1 MIIAIDGPAGSGKST
16 TAKKVAAQLN
26 LMHLDTGAMYRAVAL
41 YILDQDIAEFHLNNH
56 NQITQILDE
65 IEIEF
70 SNESNNIFLNGRDVS
85 VDIRENR
92 VSEFVS
98 EVSAISLVRE
108 RMVLLQRE
116 IATGNDVVLE
126 GRDIGTRVFPN
137 ADVKIFLNADINE
150 RGQRRY
156 KELMERGVEITLES
170 VIREIESR
178 DLKDSS
184 REHSPL
190 KKAKDAIEIDSTSIS
205 TISSTITSVV
215 SSIVVG
221 VADTSSNSAA
231 SVSTISIASIS
242 SVISFTLSLL
252 IN

>member
-16 TAKKVAAQLN
+16 TAKKIAAQLN

-41 YILDQDIAEFHLNNH
+41 YILDQDIAESHLNNH
-56 NQITQILDE
+56 NQMTQILDK

-70 SNESNNIFLNGRDVS
+70 SNESNNIFLNGKDVS
-85 VDIRENR
+85 VEIRENR

-116 IATGNDVVLE
+116 IAAGNNVVLE

-137 ADVKIFLNADINE
+137 ADVKVYLNADVNE
-150 RGQRRY
+150 RGQRRF
-156 KELMERGVEITLES
+156 KELMKQGEEITLES
-170 VIREIESR
+170 VIRDIELR

-190 KKAKDAIEIDSTSIS
+190 EKAKDAIEIDTTKLSIDAQVNE
-205 TISSTITSVV
+205 IV
-215 SSIVVG
+215 S
-221 VADTSSNSAA
+221 
-231 SVSTISIASIS
+231 
-242 SVISFTLSLL
+242 L
-252 IN
+252 IETNN

>member
-16 TAKKVAAQLN
+16 TAKKVATRLN

-41 YILDQDIAEFHLNNH
+41 YILSKDIAEPYLTNH
-56 NQITQILDE
+56 ILMTQLLDE
-65 IEIEF
+65 IEIKF
-70 SNESNNIFLNGRDVS
+70 SNDTNNIFLNGKDVS
-85 VDIRENR
+85 IEIRENS

-116 IATGNDVVLE
+116 IATGNNVVLE

-137 ADVKIFLNADINE
+137 ADLKIYLNANINE
-150 RGQRRY
+150 RGQRRF
-156 KELMERGVEITLES
+156 KELVERGEKTTLEA
-170 VIREIESR
+170 VIQNIELR

-190 KKAKDAIEIDSTSIS
+190 EKAKGAIEIDTTKLSIDAQVNE
-205 TISSTITSVV
+205 IV
-215 SSIVVG
+215 S
-221 VADTSSNSAA
+221 
-231 SVSTISIASIS
+231 
-242 SVISFTLSLL
+242 L
-252 IN
+252 IQTNN

>member
-1 MIIAIDGPAGSGKST
+1 MIIAIDGPAGAGKST

-137 ADVKIFLNADINE
+137 ADVKIFLNADVNE
-150 RGQRRY
+150 RGKRRF
-156 KELMERGVEITLES
+156 KELMERGEEITLES

-190 KKAKDAIEIDSTSIS
+190 EKAKDAIEIDTTKLSIDAQVNE
-205 TISSTITSVV
+205 IV
-215 SSIVVG
+215 S
-221 VADTSSNSAA
+221 
-231 SVSTISIASIS
+231 
-242 SVISFTLSLL
+242 L
-252 IN
+252 IETNN

>member
-16 TAKKVAAQLN
+16 TAKKIAAQLN

-41 YILDQDIAEFHLNNH
+41 YILDQDIAESNLNNH
-56 NQITQILDE
+56 NQMTQILDK
-65 IEIEF
+65 IEIKF
-70 SNESNNIFLNGRDVS
+70 SNESNNIFLNGKDVS
-85 VDIRENR
+85 VEIRENR

-116 IATGNDVVLE
+116 IAAGNNVVLE

-137 ADVKIFLNADINE
+137 ADVKVYLNADVNE
-150 RGQRRY
+150 RGQRRF
-156 KELMERGVEITLES
+156 KELMKQGEEITLES
-170 VIREIESR
+170 VIRDIELR

-190 KKAKDAIEIDSTSIS
+190 ERAKDAIEIDTTKLSIDAQVNE
-205 TISSTITSVV
+205 IV
-215 SSIVVG
+215 S
-221 VADTSSNSAA
+221 
-231 SVSTISIASIS
+231 
-242 SVISFTLSLL
+242 L
-252 IN
+252 IETNN

>member
-41 YILDQDIAEFHLNNH
+41 YILDQDIAKFHLNNH

-70 SNESNNIFLNGRDVS
+70 SNESNNIFLNGKDVS

-137 ADVKIFLNADINE
+137 ADVKIFLNADVNE
-150 RGQRRY
+150 RGQRRF
-156 KELMERGVEITLES
+156 KELKEREEEITLET
-170 VIREIESR
+170 VIREIELR

-184 REHSPL
+184 RKHSPL
-190 KKAKDAIEIDSTSIS
+190 EKAKGAIEIDTTKLSIDAQVNE
-205 TISSTITSVV
+205 IV
-215 SSIVVG
+215 S
-221 VADTSSNSAA
+221 
-231 SVSTISIASIS
+231 
-242 SVISFTLSLL
+242 L
-252 IN
+252 IETNN

>member
-41 YILDQDIAEFHLNNH
+41 YILNQDMAKSDIHDHGFIA
-56 NQITQILDE
+56 QILDK

-70 SNESNNIFLNGRDVS
+70 SNETNKIFLNGKDVS
-85 VDIRENR
+85 AEIRENR

-98 EVSAISLVRE
+98 EVSAISFVRE
-108 RMVLLQRE
+108 RMVFLQRE
-116 IATGNDVVLE
+116 IAAGSNVVLE

-137 ADVKIFLNADINE
+137 ADVKVYLSADVNE
-150 RGQRRY
+150 RGQRRF
-156 KELMERGVEITLES
+156 KELVKRGEEITLDE
-170 VIREIESR
+170 VIQDIELR

-190 KKAKDAIEIDSTSIS
+190 EKAKDAIEIDTTKLSIDAQVNE
-205 TISSTITSVV
+205 IV
-215 SSIVVG
+215 SLIQTNNKTG
-221 VADTSSNSAA
+221 V
-231 SVSTISIASIS
+231 
-242 SVISFTLSLL
+242 
-252 IN
+252 

>member
-16 TAKKVAAQLN
+16 TAKKIAAQLN

-41 YILDQDIAEFHLNNH
+41 YILDQDIAESHLNNH
-56 NQITQILDE
+56 NQMTQILDK

-70 SNESNNIFLNGRDVS
+70 SNESNNIFLNGKDVS
-85 VDIRENR
+85 VKIRENR

-116 IATGNDVVLE
+116 IAAGNNVVLE

-137 ADVKIFLNADINE
+137 ADVKVYLNADVNE
-150 RGQRRY
+150 RGQRRF
-156 KELMERGVEITLES
+156 KELMKQGEEITLGS
-170 VIREIESR
+170 VIRDIELR

-190 KKAKDAIEIDSTSIS
+190 EKAKDAIEIDTTKLSIDAQVNE
-205 TISSTITSVV
+205 IV
-215 SSIVVG
+215 S
-221 VADTSSNSAA
+221 
-231 SVSTISIASIS
+231 
-242 SVISFTLSLL
+242 L
-252 IN
+252 IETNN

>member
-16 TAKKVAAQLN
+16 TAKKIAAQLN

-41 YILDQDIAEFHLNNH
+41 YILDQDIAESHLNNH
-56 NQITQILDE
+56 NQMTQILDK

-70 SNESNNIFLNGRDVS
+70 SNESNNIFLNGKDVS
-85 VDIRENR
+85 VEIRENR

-108 RMVLLQRE
+108 RMVRLQRE
-116 IATGNDVVLE
+116 IAAGNNVVLE

-137 ADVKIFLNADINE
+137 ADVKVYLNADVNE
-150 RGQRRY
+150 RGQRRF
-156 KELMERGVEITLES
+156 KELMKQGEEITLGS
-170 VIREIESR
+170 VIRDIELR

-190 KKAKDAIEIDSTSIS
+190 EKAKDAIEIDTTKLSIDAQVNE
-205 TISSTITSVV
+205 IV
-215 SSIVVG
+215 S
-221 VADTSSNSAA
+221 
-231 SVSTISIASIS
+231 
-242 SVISFTLSLL
+242 L
-252 IN
+252 IETNN

>member
-16 TAKKVAAQLN
+16 TAKKVAAELN

-41 YILDQDIAEFHLNNH
+41 YILNQEIAESRIRNP
-56 NQITQILDE
+56 NQMTQILDE
-65 IEIEF
+65 IEIKF
-70 SNESNNIFLNGRDVS
+70 SNETNNIFLNGKDVS
-85 VDIRENR
+85 VEIRENR

-116 IATGNDVVLE
+116 IATGSKVVLE

-137 ADVKIFLNADINE
+137 ADVKVYLNADVNE
-150 RGQRRY
+150 RGQRRF
-156 KELMERGVEITLES
+156 KELVKRGEKITLEA
-170 VIREIESR
+170 VIQDIELR

-190 KKAKDAIEIDSTSIS
+190 EKAKDAIEIDTTKLSIDAQVNE
-205 TISSTITSVV
+205 IV
-215 SSIVVG
+215 S
-221 VADTSSNSAA
+221 
-231 SVSTISIASIS
+231 
-242 SVISFTLSLL
+242 L
-252 IN
+252 IQTNN

>member
-16 TAKKVAAQLN
+16 TAKKIAAQLN

-41 YILDQDIAEFHLNNH
+41 YILDQDIAESHLNNH
-56 NQITQILDE
+56 NQMTQILDK

-70 SNESNNIFLNGRDVS
+70 SNESNNIFLNGKDVS
-85 VDIRENR
+85 VEIRENR

-116 IATGNDVVLE
+116 IAAGNNVVLE

-137 ADVKIFLNADINE
+137 ADVKVYLNADVNE
-150 RGQRRY
+150 RGQRRF
-156 KELMERGVEITLES
+156 KELMKQGEEITLGS
-170 VIREIESR
+170 VIRDIELR

-190 KKAKDAIEIDSTSIS
+190 EKAKDAIEIDTTKLSIDAQVNEI
-205 TISSTITSVV
+205 IS
-215 SSIVVG
+215 
-221 VADTSSNSAA
+221 
-231 SVSTISIASIS
+231 
-242 SVISFTLSLL
+242 L
-252 IN
+252 IETNN

>member
-16 TAKKVAAQLN
+16 TAKKVAAELN

-41 YILDQDIAEFHLNNH
+41 YILNQEIAESRIRNP
-56 NQITQILDE
+56 NQMTQILDE
-65 IEIEF
+65 IEIKF
-70 SNESNNIFLNGRDVS
+70 SNETNNIFLNGKDVS
-85 VDIRENR
+85 VEIRENR

-116 IATGNDVVLE
+116 IAIGSNVVLE

-137 ADVKIFLNADINE
+137 ADVKVYLNADVNE
-150 RGQRRY
+150 RGQRRF
-156 KELMERGVEITLES
+156 KELVERGEKITLDA
-170 VIREIESR
+170 VIQDIELR

-190 KKAKDAIEIDSTSIS
+190 EKAKDAIEIDTTKLSIDAQVNE
-205 TISSTITSVV
+205 IV
-215 SSIVVG
+215 S
-221 VADTSSNSAA
+221 
-231 SVSTISIASIS
+231 
-242 SVISFTLSLL
+242 L
-252 IN
+252 IQTNN

>member
-16 TAKKVAAQLN
+16 TAKKVAAELN

-41 YILDQDIAEFHLNNH
+41 YILNQEIAESRIRNP
-56 NQITQILDE
+56 NQMTQILDE
-65 IEIEF
+65 IEIKF
-70 SNESNNIFLNGRDVS
+70 SNETNNIFLNGKDVS
-85 VDIRENR
+85 VEIRENR

-116 IATGNDVVLE
+116 IATGSNVVLE

-137 ADVKIFLNADINE
+137 ADVKVYLNADVNE
-150 RGQRRY
+150 RGQRRF
-156 KELMERGVEITLES
+156 KELVKRGEKITLEA
-170 VIREIESR
+170 VIQDIELR

-190 KKAKDAIEIDSTSIS
+190 EKAKDAIEIDTTKLSIDAQ
-205 TISSTITSVV
+205 VNE
-215 SSIVVG
+215 IV
-221 VADTSSNSAA
+221 
-231 SVSTISIASIS
+231 
-242 SVISFTLSLL
+242 
-252 IN
+252 

>member
-26 LMHLDTGAMYRAVAL
+26 LMHLDTGAMYREVAL
-41 YILDQDIAEFHLNNH
+41 YILDQNIAEFHLNNH
-56 NQITQILDE
+56 IQITQILDE
-65 IEIEF
+65 IEIKF
-70 SNESNNIFLNGRDVS
+70 SNENNNIFLNGKDVS

-137 ADVKIFLNADINE
+137 ADVKIFLNADVNE
-150 RGQRRY
+150 RGQRRF
-156 KELMERGVEITLES
+156 KELMERGEEITLES

-190 KKAKDAIEIDSTSIS
+190 EKAKDAIEIDTTKLSIDAQVNE
-205 TISSTITSVV
+205 IV
-215 SSIVVG
+215 SLT
-221 VADTSSNSAA
+221 ATN
-231 SVSTISIASIS
+231 
-242 SVISFTLSLL
+242 
-252 IN
+252 N

>member
-41 YILDQDIAEFHLNNH
+41 YILDQDIAGFHLNNH

-126 GRDIGTRVFPN
+126 GRDIGTRVFPK
-137 ADVKIFLNADINE
+137 ADVKIFLNADVNE
-150 RGQRRY
+150 RGQRRF

-190 KKAKDAIEIDSTSIS
+190 EKAKDAIEIDTTKLSIDAQVNKI
-205 TISSTITSVV
+205 ISLVET
-215 SSIVVG
+215 
-221 VADTSSNSAA
+221 NH
-231 SVSTISIASIS
+231 
-242 SVISFTLSLL
+242 
-252 IN
+252 

>member
-16 TAKKVAAQLN
+16 TAKKVAAELN

-41 YILDQDIAEFHLNNH
+41 YILNQEIAESRIRNP
-56 NQITQILDE
+56 NQMTQILDE
-65 IEIEF
+65 IEIKF
-70 SNESNNIFLNGRDVS
+70 SNKTNNIFLNGKDVS
-85 VDIRENR
+85 VEIRENR

-116 IATGNDVVLE
+116 IATGSNVVLE

-137 ADVKIFLNADINE
+137 ADVKVYLNADVNE
-150 RGQRRY
+150 RGQRRF
-156 KELMERGVEITLES
+156 KELVKRGEKITLEA
-170 VIREIESR
+170 VIQDIELR

-190 KKAKDAIEIDSTSIS
+190 EKAKDAIEIDTTKLSIDAQVNE
-205 TISSTITSVV
+205 IV
-215 SSIVVG
+215 S
-221 VADTSSNSAA
+221 
-231 SVSTISIASIS
+231 
-242 SVISFTLSLL
+242 L
-252 IN
+252 IQTNN

>member
-16 TAKKVAAQLN
+16 TAKKVATRLN

-41 YILDQDIAEFHLNNH
+41 YILSKDIAESYLTNH
-56 NQITQILDE
+56 TLMTQLLDE
-65 IEIEF
+65 IEIKF
-70 SNESNNIFLNGRDVS
+70 SNDTNNVFLNGKDVS
-85 VDIRENR
+85 IEIRENS

-116 IATGNDVVLE
+116 IAAGNNVVLE

-137 ADVKIFLNADINE
+137 ADLKIYLNANINE
-150 RGQRRY
+150 RGQRRF
-156 KELMERGVEITLES
+156 KELVERGKKTTLEDA
-170 VIREIESR
+170 IQDIELR

-190 KKAKDAIEIDSTSIS
+190 EKAKGAIEIDTTKLSIDAQVNE
-205 TISSTITSVV
+205 IV
-215 SSIVVG
+215 S
-221 VADTSSNSAA
+221 
-231 SVSTISIASIS
+231 
-242 SVISFTLSLL
+242 L
-252 IN
+252 IQTNN

>member
-16 TAKKVAAQLN
+16 TAKKIAAQLN

-41 YILDQDIAEFHLNNH
+41 YILDQDIAESHLNNH
-56 NQITQILDE
+56 NQMTQILDK

-70 SNESNNIFLNGRDVS
+70 SNESNNIFLNGKDVS
-85 VDIRENR
+85 VEIRENR

-116 IATGNDVVLE
+116 IAAGNNVVLE

-137 ADVKIFLNADINE
+137 ADVKVYLNADVNE
-150 RGQRRY
+150 RGQRRF
-156 KELMERGVEITLES
+156 KELMKQGEEITLGT
-170 VIREIESR
+170 VIRDIELR

-190 KKAKDAIEIDSTSIS
+190 EKAKDAIEIDTTKLSIDAQVNE
-205 TISSTITSVV
+205 IV
-215 SSIVVG
+215 S
-221 VADTSSNSAA
+221 
-231 SVSTISIASIS
+231 
-242 SVISFTLSLL
+242 L
-252 IN
+252 IETNN

>member
-16 TAKKVAAQLN
+16 TAKKIAAQLN

-41 YILDQDIAEFHLNNH
+41 YILDQDIAESHLNNH
-56 NQITQILDE
+56 NQMTQILDK

-70 SNESNNIFLNGRDVS
+70 SNESNNIFLNGKDVS
-85 VDIRENR
+85 VEIRENR

-116 IATGNDVVLE
+116 IAAGNNVVLE

-137 ADVKIFLNADINE
+137 ADVKVYLNADVNE
-150 RGQRRY
+150 RGQRRF
-156 KELMERGVEITLES
+156 KELMKQGEEITLGS
-170 VIREIESR
+170 VIRDIELR

-190 KKAKDAIEIDSTSIS
+190 EKAKDAIEIDTTKLSIDAQVNE
-205 TISSTITSVV
+205 IV
-215 SSIVVG
+215 S
-221 VADTSSNSAA
+221 
-231 SVSTISIASIS
+231 
-242 SVISFTLSLL
+242 L
-252 IN
+252 IQTNN

>member
-41 YILDQDIAEFHLNNH
+41 YILDKDISEFHLNNH
-56 NQITQILDE
+56 NQIAQILDE

-70 SNESNNIFLNGRDVS
+70 SNKSNNIFLNGEDVS
-85 VDIRENR
+85 VGIRENR

-108 RMVLLQRE
+108 RMVILQRE

-137 ADVKIFLNADINE
+137 ADVKIFLNADVNE
-150 RGQRRY
+150 RGQRRF
-156 KELMERGVEITLES
+156 KELMERGEEITLES
-170 VIREIESR
+170 VIREIKAR

-190 KKAKDAIEIDSTSIS
+190 EKAKDAIEIDTTKLSIDAQVNAI
-205 TISSTITSVV
+205 IS
-215 SSIVVG
+215 
-221 VADTSSNSAA
+221 
-231 SVSTISIASIS
+231 
-242 SVISFTLSLL
+242 L
-252 IN
+252 IEINN

>member
-41 YILDQDIAEFHLNNH
+41 YILNKDIAESHLNNP
-56 NQITQILDE
+56 NQIIQILDE

-70 SNESNNIFLNGRDVS
+70 SSETNNIFLNGKDVS
-85 VDIRENR
+85 VEIRENR

-116 IATGNDVVLE
+116 IATGNNVVLE

-137 ADVKIFLNADINE
+137 ADVKVYLIADVYE
-150 RGQRRY
+150 RGQRRF
-156 KELMERGVEITLES
+156 KELVERGEEITLDA
-170 VIREIESR
+170 VIRDIESR

-190 KKAKDAIEIDSTSIS
+190 EKANDAIEIDTTKLSIDAQVNE
-205 TISSTITSVV
+205 IV
-215 SSIVVG
+215 S
-221 VADTSSNSAA
+221 
-231 SVSTISIASIS
+231 
-242 SVISFTLSLL
+242 L
-252 IN
+252 IETNN

>member
-16 TAKKVAAQLN
+16 TAKKIAAQLN
-26 LMHLDTGAMYRAVAL
+26 LMHLDTGAMYRAVAF
-41 YILDQDIAEFHLNNH
+41 YILDQDIAESHLNNH
-56 NQITQILDE
+56 NQMTQILDK

-70 SNESNNIFLNGRDVS
+70 SNESNNIFLNGKDVS
-85 VDIRENR
+85 VEIRENR

-116 IATGNDVVLE
+116 IAAGNNVVLE

-137 ADVKIFLNADINE
+137 ADVKVYLNADVNE
-150 RGQRRY
+150 RGQRRF
-156 KELMERGVEITLES
+156 KELMKQGEEITLES
-170 VIREIESR
+170 VIRDIELR

-190 KKAKDAIEIDSTSIS
+190 EKAKDAIEIDTTKLSIDAQVNE
-205 TISSTITSVV
+205 IV
-215 SSIVVG
+215 S
-221 VADTSSNSAA
+221 
-231 SVSTISIASIS
+231 
-242 SVISFTLSLL
+242 L
-252 IN
+252 IETNN

>member
-16 TAKKVAAQLN
+16 TAKKVAAELN

-41 YILDQDIAEFHLNNH
+41 YILNQEIAESRIRNP
-56 NQITQILDE
+56 NQMTQILDE
-65 IEIEF
+65 IEIKF
-70 SNESNNIFLNGRDVS
+70 SNETNNIFLNGKDVS
-85 VDIRENR
+85 VEIRENR

-116 IATGNDVVLE
+116 IATGSNVVLE

-137 ADVKIFLNADINE
+137 ADVKVYLNADVNE
-150 RGQRRY
+150 RGQRRF
-156 KELMERGVEITLES
+156 KELMKQGEEITLGS
-170 VIREIESR
+170 VIRDIELR

-190 KKAKDAIEIDSTSIS
+190 EKAKDAIEIDTTKLSIDAQVNE
-205 TISSTITSVV
+205 IV
-215 SSIVVG
+215 S
-221 VADTSSNSAA
+221 
-231 SVSTISIASIS
+231 
-242 SVISFTLSLL
+242 L
-252 IN
+252 IETNN

>member
-16 TAKKVAAQLN
+16 TAKKIAAQLN

-41 YILDQDIAEFHLNNH
+41 YILDQDIAESHLNNH
-56 NQITQILDE
+56 NQMTQILDK

-70 SNESNNIFLNGRDVS
+70 SNESNNIFLNGKDVS
-85 VDIRENR
+85 VEIRENR

-116 IATGNDVVLE
+116 IAAGNNVVLE

-137 ADVKIFLNADINE
+137 ADVKVYLNADVNE
-150 RGQRRY
+150 RGQRRF
-156 KELMERGVEITLES
+156 KELMKQGEEITLGS
-170 VIREIESR
+170 VIRDIELR

-190 KKAKDAIEIDSTSIS
+190 EKAKDAIEIDTSKLSIDAQVNE
-205 TISSTITSVV
+205 IV
-215 SSIVVG
+215 S
-221 VADTSSNSAA
+221 
-231 SVSTISIASIS
+231 
-242 SVISFTLSLL
+242 L
-252 IN
+252 IETNN